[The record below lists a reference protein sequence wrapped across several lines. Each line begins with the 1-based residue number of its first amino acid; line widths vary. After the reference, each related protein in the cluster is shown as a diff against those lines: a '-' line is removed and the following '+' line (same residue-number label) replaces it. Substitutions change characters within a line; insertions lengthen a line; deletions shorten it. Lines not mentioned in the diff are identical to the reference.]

1 MNETEEMARLR
12 QDLEQIGQHV
22 AAGLV
27 GRAEQLVIQM
37 QTVIRQNQDKA
48 EIERLRAVIRHALP
62 YQINQ
67 EVARWLNVAV
77 NTPGVAIQDD
87 KGRRIDQSP

>member
-1 MNETEEMARLR
+1 M
-12 QDLEQIGQHV
+12 

-37 QTVIRQNQDKA
+37 QTAISQDQDKA

-62 YQINQ
+62 HQTNQ

-77 NTPGVAIQDD
+77 NLPGAAIHDD

>member
-1 MNETEEMARLR
+1 MNETEQMAMLR
-12 QDLEQIGQHV
+12 QELEQIGQYRP
-22 AAGLV
+22 AELL
-27 GRAEQLVIQM
+27 GRAERLVLQM
-37 QTVIRQNQDKA
+37 QTAIRQDQDKA

-62 YQINQ
+62 HQTNQ

-77 NTPGVAIQDD
+77 NLPGGAIHDD